1 MKKVLVADQFKA
13 ITAGGKVM
21 YTNAGAL
28 RR

>member
-13 ITAGGKVM
+13 ITAGGKTMFV
-21 YTNAGAL
+21 NAGAL